1 MTTHIVI
8 AGASGLIGRAL
19 SRAIVARGDRVTALV
34 RRPSQAPGEVPW
46 DPARGTLEIRH
57 LEGADA
63 VVVLNGASVGR
74 MPWTQAYRQELV
86 SSRIAPVNTV
96 ATALALMGSD
106 APTLVSGSAVGY
118 YGSAPGAVLTE
129 AAAAGDTFL
138 ARLCLN
144 WEAAAQEAE
153 SVTRVALLRTAP
165 VIHRAG
171 VLRPM
176 IRLTSLGLGG
186 PLGAGTQVWPWIS
199 LEDEIRAILHIID
212 TDISGPV
219 NLCGPEPATANET
232 GRAIAREL
240 HRPYWLRAPEWGLNL
255 VLGKAAVESLLA
267 SDADVRPEK
276 LTEHGFV
283 FEHRTVE
290 SAVRAAISPPA
301 NL

>member
-34 RRPSQAPGEVPW
+34 RRPAQAPGEAPW
-46 DPARGTLEIRH
+46 EPARGTLDIRH

-74 MPWTQAYRQELV
+74 MPWTKAYRQELIG
-86 SSRIAPVNTV
+86 SRIAPVSTV
-96 ATALALMGSD
+96 ATALARMGSD

-129 AAAAGDTFL
+129 AAVAGDTFL
-138 ARLCLN
+138 ARLCVD
-144 WEAAAQEAE
+144 WEAAAREAE

-176 IRLTSLGLGG
+176 IRLTSS
-186 PLGAGTQVWPWIS
+186 ASADRW
-199 LEDEIRAILHIID
+199 A
-212 TDISGPV
+212 
-219 NLCGPEPATANET
+219 
-232 GRAIAREL
+232 
-240 HRPYWLRAPEWGLNL
+240 RAPRSGR
-255 VLGKAAVESLLA
+255 GFPSRTRSAPFSTSSTPTFPGPSTSAAPSR
-267 SDADVRPEK
+267 RP
-276 LTEHGFV
+276 
-283 FEHRTVE
+283 RT
-290 SAVRAAISPPA
+290 RPAAPSPGNCIAHTGCAPPSGA
-301 NL
+301 QPRTG